1 MYCLYL
7 TIWFFFL
14 LLSTMWESSFVH
26 FIHENADLN
35 FLRQLVPILCWPT
48 YVRVYAPW
56 KNFTRINNA
65 FKKSLVHT
73 AVYHSTSKSVSAKKK
88 TRIFSTLWRKSR
100 AQLPKGERVSRL
112 RRAGKIDVWSPRNEW
127 FLFLLLFFFLRT
139 IAWCGRRAVPIAK
152 LVLMILETEKEFPFF
167 FPNTLSR
174 DERDMMTA
182 STAQLSATPA
192 WTVHKFYW
200 QLSFFFCK
208 KNNNFYSTETVLMA
222 ALLLLK
228 IDTRMGFDRF
238 AKTECLTIFHT
249 SRVTYENN
257 FSGRLSFP
265 RCFNWR
271 AWESEAVGD
280 GALTKIR
287 PNNLLKS

>member
-1 MYCLYL
+1 MRLNWGNSWFCFFASDCFTIASGTGNQSIVLWRRYVWKSRGKWNAEMYCLSL

-14 LLSTMWESSFVH
+14 LLSTIWESSFVH

-208 KNNNFYSTETVLMA
+208 K
-222 ALLLLK
+222 
-228 IDTRMGFDRF
+228 
-238 AKTECLTIFHT
+238 
-249 SRVTYENN
+249 
-257 FSGRLSFP
+257 
-265 RCFNWR
+265 
-271 AWESEAVGD
+271 
-280 GALTKIR
+280 
-287 PNNLLKS
+287 